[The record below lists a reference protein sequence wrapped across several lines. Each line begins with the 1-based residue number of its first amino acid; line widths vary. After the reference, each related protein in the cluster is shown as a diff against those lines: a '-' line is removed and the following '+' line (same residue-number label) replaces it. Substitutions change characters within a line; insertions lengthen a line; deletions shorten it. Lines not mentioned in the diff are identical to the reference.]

1 MIHKYF
7 TPVLIALLC
16 MYGGKIS
23 AKEISVQ
30 SPDGKLKVNIE
41 LKDKIYYSVYS
52 GSDLLLSNCSLTMTL
67 DNEVLGKQPK
77 LKSLKRSKIEESV
90 KREIPLKNAIVE
102 NHCNTLR
109 MNMAGNYAIEFR
121 IFDSINFER
130 DKIKAELKDILSKNK
145 L

>member
-41 LKDKIYYSVYS
+41 LKDKIY
-52 GSDLLLSNCSLTMTL
+52 LSL
-67 DNEVLGKQPK
+67 
-77 LKSLKRSKIEESV
+77 IH
-90 KREIPLKNAIVE
+90 I
-102 NHCNTLR
+102 
-109 MNMAGNYAIEFR
+109 
-121 IFDSINFER
+121 
-130 DKIKAELKDILSKNK
+130 
-145 L
+145 